1 MTLLLAR
8 DLLHITQ
15 TREQAFL
22 PSAARTVLP
31 VDNSVPGWA
40 MSIEHSQFTFS
51 GEDPVL
57 LSHGSAKNLPTSTID
72 KTTGTIAVYRFGM
85 ALNYNKFEVEQASKS
100 GISLP
105 SMQVRHNAEKTERF
119 LERIA
124 AGDLQSTYGLPGL
137 LTNATLIAA
146 VTTASTKAGGGTT
159 WAAATFEELCDEITI
174 EIQAVRAATYGIKQ
188 ANLMILPETCY
199 EVLERRMHPY
209 SSNTV
214 LDHLRRIHPGVRFV
228 PWHKTNLAAVS
239 GTGGRVVTMAAGES
253 TARLII
259 PTELTEDTPVTVP
272 FGEQV
277 PQYFSTA
284 GVLIEDT
291 NAIRYLD
298 GVSGT

>member
-1 MTLLLAR
+1 MTLLLER
-8 DLLHITQ
+8 DLQYITQ
-15 TREQAFL
+15 SREQVFR

-31 VDNSVPGWA
+31 VDNSVPDWA
-40 MSIEHSQFTFS
+40 MQVEHSQITFS

-72 KTTGTIAVYRFGM
+72 KTTDTINVYRFGM
-85 ALNYNKFEVEQASKS
+85 ALNYNQFEIAQSQRS
-100 GISLP
+100 GVNLSA
-105 SMQVRHNAEKTERF
+105 MQVRQNAAKAERF

-146 VTTASTKAGGGTT
+146 VQTASTKTGGGTT
-159 WAAATFEELCDEITI
+159 WAAGTFEEIVDEVAV
-174 EIQAVRAATYGIKQ
+174 EIQNIRASTYGAKE
-188 ANLMILPETCY
+188 ANLMILPEVCY
-199 EVLERRMHPY
+199 EVVERRMHPF
-209 SSNTV
+209 SSMTV
-214 LDHLRRIHPGVRFV
+214 LDHLRRTHPDVWFV
-228 PWHKTNLAAVS
+228 PWHKCNLAAVS
-239 GTGGRVVTMAAGES
+239 GTGGRIVTMAAGES

-259 PTELTEDTPVTVP
+259 PTELTEGTPVPIP

-291 NAIRYLD
+291 TAIRYLD
-298 GVSGT
+298 GVS